1 MFMIAAGCHL
11 IIHAAFFHNFPGRSV
26 YEASFIWSLIRNRLG
41 KLKERGKSD
50 S

>member
-11 IIHAAFFHNFPGRSV
+11 VIHAAFFHNFPGCSV
-26 YEASFIWSLIRNRLG
+26 YEASLLWSLIGKGLG